1 MRRIRLRFVE
11 NIEVDFVDRELGL
24 KKVVEWA
31 EKGMINVQVVYGPE
45 GCGKTAW
52 LKQSAELLREL
63 GFDVIYVDPL
73 RRDFIAYTD
82 LKEVVKDLAEAAAD
96 IIGRAE
102 VRLATLAIDL
112 VKYALKRGRKR
123 IAVLVDDAFQ
133 AIGLDKAAT
142 YVKGLLG
149 LIEYPP
155 ADYERIVTIVATSEG
170 VSRNEIGRHR
180 WADLLPMWNISKEGF
195 KHLYDQLPGVKP
207 LFDDIWRITGGNPKL
222 LAELY
227 RVGWDVERVLKG
239 VINEK
244 KIDVFI
250 ASLDASGRDLLK
262 RAVEDP
268 DVLLSREGIS
278 LMYRLVELNLVV
290 DAIPERDPWFWVD
303 APPPERDLG
312 LGIGRRVA
320 WQTPLYREAVRRSL
334 ELYG

>member
-1 MRRIRLRFVE
+1 MKRIKLRFIDKLE
-11 NIEVDFVDRELGL
+11 IEFMNRDQAL
-24 KKVVEWA
+24 KRVVEWA

-63 GFDVIYVDPL
+63 GFDVIYVNPVE
-73 RRDFIAYTD
+73 REFYAEIG
-82 LKEVVKDLAEAAAD
+82 VKDVKNRLLEIVKGATEDTWGRVAWAVIDAAKELIKA
-96 IIGRAE
+96 GRKK
-102 VRLATLAIDL
+102 LAIL
-112 VKYALKRGRKR
+112 A
-123 IAVLVDDAFQ
+123 DDVFQ
-133 AIGLDKAAT
+133 AIGLDRASI

-155 ADYERIVTIVATSEG
+155 SSYDVIVAVVATSEG

-180 WADLLPMWNISKEGF
+180 WADILPIWNMSREGF

-268 DVLLSREGIS
+268 DVLLSREG
-278 LMYRLVELNLVV
+278 
-290 DAIPERDPWFWVD
+290 
-303 APPPERDLG
+303 
-312 LGIGRRVA
+312 
-320 WQTPLYREAVRRSL
+320 
-334 ELYG
+334 